1 MATILIGGGTGLVG
15 QRLSEL
21 LNMEGHTVL
30 HLSRTKD
37 LDAKYPAYHWDLH
50 RQTIDREAV
59 EQADYLINLAGA
71 GIADKP
77 WTRAR
82 KQVIIESR
90 TQSNALLRKA
100 ALERSTPPKAY
111 IASAAIGIYGD
122 RGDTLLTE
130 ESEPGQSGFLA
141 ESCRQWEAAI
151 QDWMTTP
158 IRTVGIRI
166 GVVMANE
173 GGALPKM
180 MMSLPV
186 GVAPYFGNGQAWY
199 SWIHIDDLARLFIHA
214 IKTEDMQGFY
224 NGVAPHPVRN
234 KDLVRAMVEAKKA
247 KAVLVPAPAFAL
259 RLGMGEMADAVLSSA
274 RVSADKT
281 ESTGF
286 TFKYP
291 TIDDAFKALFTD
303 S

>member
-1 MATILIGGGTGLVG
+1 MATVLIGGGTGLIG
-15 QRLSEL
+15 SRLSEL
-21 LNMEGHTVL
+21 LQIEGHTVL
-30 HLSRTKD
+30 HLSRSKN
-37 LDAKYPAYHWDLH
+37 LEAKYPAYEWDLH
-50 RQTIDREAV
+50 RQSIDMEAV
-59 EQADYLINLAGA
+59 EQADYIINLAGA

-77 WTRAR
+77 WTSDR
-82 KQVIIESR
+82 KQIIIESR
-90 TQSNALLRKA
+90 TKSNALLRKA

-130 ESEPGQSGFLA
+130 DSEPGQSGFLA
-141 ESCRQWEAAI
+141 ESCLAWEAAI
-151 QDWMTTP
+151 KDWIPTG

-166 GVVMANE
+166 GLVLANK

-180 MMSLPV
+180 KMSLPV

-199 SWIHIDDLARLFIHA
+199 SWIHIDDVARLFIHA
-214 IKTEDMQGFY
+214 LENEEMAGFY

-234 KDLVRAMVEAKKA
+234 KTLVKAMVDAKNA
-247 KAVLVPAPAFAL
+247 KALLVPAPAFAL

-281 ESTGF
+281 EATGF
-286 TFKYP
+286 DFAYP
-291 TIDDAFKALFTD
+291 KVEDAFQALFK
-303 S
+303 